1 MNPIDTGFYYD
12 DEEKKKLVGAGITEE
27 TQDLAQPGT
36 LLPFEEGGAPGYS
49 QEQFETEQAN
59 DRSAAQALKQE
70 KSGDFDGRP
79 IVADNL
85 GDAFTDLTG
94 GVVNAG
100 LSLVTDYADLAAG
113 LVDVGRETVSLAT
126 GNGFNEGGDKIFNDR
141 DNPWTEWRV
150 DTFRSSS
157 KLGQTYN
164 HILRVG
170 AGLFAFKKYFAQA
183 AIVGPIKFAGAV
195 SKSKKIAGAAKLAQK
210 GDDLIQGGTKGTR
223 FIQRGLKLSSAKK
236 FPDSKLVGLT
246 QADSWLLMTYKD
258 LANSGKVAKEGLNLF
273 RATEKTAKGLT
284 KGKAAVRT
292 VGEFILWDAFVNFN
306 AMGEGDAL
314 MDDTLTDTFKDIG
327 LPYIPFFES
336 RVEDT
341 SLQAKLRG
349 TIEGSIFGAFLGAT
363 TDVFRVFRWSRAFS
377 KAGPEE
383 QAEIVRQLNRQG
395 NYLGRS
401 INELEELGEKIAKSG
416 RVRAEGVKS
425 GAVKTGAQGRQA
437 RVPLD
442 DAGNLVDP
450 GLMGPKSAQES
461 DRYLLLDQ
469 ALNGVQRG
477 REQNALSENVA
488 NNLYNYQQAQATNE
502 AGTLVRQADSFIDPD
517 NPVSPGGVRQIQ
529 QPDVPERGLD
539 TTFDGS
545 TYRGVR
551 PPEPTVSPQTIREG
565 FEQYIKEGL
574 GDMGPGIV
582 DDLLNKTMQLLPR
595 KRVDVVNYLQQF
607 PRQFNEAG
615 MLPAAD
621 QKVSDYIFELG
632 RSEGWISIGDD
643 LVPRFNRKLA
653 YDLDRGNLAQL
664 KADAA
669 DEAAEL
675 ERYVNRSYESVADT
689 ERYNQRIRPGVQ
701 AGDDVRAKQA
711 YDAADFDDFERN
723 QDLPASFGTPDPNR
737 PQGPL
742 PEVDV
747 PNAEKV
753 ALTEARR
760 RESLAG
766 VKGDAMKNM
775 EAQELEAARLRAQVE
790 GEARMGMR
798 GDDNKVVMEMM
809 DADLDNL
816 PPLEIGGAKGKYQ
829 ILDQNGVSID
839 GRTYGNLRTARKGLE
854 VALKQQ
860 RDDYISTARAAMA
873 RGEDQSISATMG
885 VDITDSPNV
894 RADLSLTRPQ
904 QALLNKLGLELDGT
918 KLNLSQQELS
928 GMMNS
933 LEQLA
938 ETASGS
944 EKRVINNIMNKV
956 NEQVIDLKPMAR
968 RAAITDKTLK
978 TAQKFRQ
985 QGEFCN

>member
-1 MNPIDTGFYYD
+1 MNPIDTGFYYG

-36 LLPFEEGGAPGYS
+36 LFPFEEGGAPGYS
-49 QEQFETEQAN
+49 QEQFEAEQA
-59 DRSAAQALKQE
+59 DERSRAQALQQE
-70 KSGDFDGRP
+70 KSGDFDARP

-85 GDAFTDLTG
+85 GDAFTDVTG

-100 LSLVTDYADLAAG
+100 LALATDYADLAAG
-113 LVDVGRETVSLAT
+113 LVDVGRETASFLT
-126 GNGFNEGGDKIFNDR
+126 GNGFNKGGDKIFNDT
-141 DNPWTEWRV
+141 DNPWTQWRV
-150 DTFRSSS
+150 ETFRSSS

-170 AGLFAFKKYFAQA
+170 AGLFAFKKYLAKYG
-183 AIVGPIKFAGAV
+183 IVAPIKAANSLSKSNKLAGAV
-195 SKSKKIAGAAKLAQK
+195 KLAEK
-210 GDDLIQGGTKGTR
+210 GDDLIQGGTKGTQ
-223 FIQRGLKLSSAKK
+223 FIQRGLKLSAAKK
-236 FPDSKLVGLT
+236 FPNSKLVGLT

-258 LANSGKVAKEGLNLF
+258 LANSGKIAKEGLNLF

-314 MDDTLTDTFKDIG
+314 MDDTLTDTFKDVG

-349 TIEGSIFGAFLGAT
+349 TVEGSIFGAFLGAA

-416 RVRAEGVKS
+416 RARAQ
-425 GAVKTGAQGRQA
+425 AVKDGTVRTGGINSNDLRASSRNFSGEGRTLQGRQA

-450 GLMGPKSAQES
+450 RLMGPKSAQES

-477 REQNALSENVA
+477 REQNALSEDVA
-488 NNLYNYQQAQATNE
+488 NNLYKYQQAQATNE

-517 NPVSPGGVRQIQ
+517 NPVSPGGVRQIR

-539 TTFDGS
+539 TTYEGN

-551 PPEPTVSPQTIREG
+551 PPEPTVSPPTIRAG

-574 GDMGPGIV
+574 GDLGPGIV

-632 RSEGWISIGDD
+632 RFEGWITIGDD

-701 AGDDVRAKQA
+701 AGDDVRAWQA
-711 YDAADFDDFERN
+711 YDAADFEG
-723 QDLPASFGTPDPNR
+723 AE
-737 PQGPL
+737 QG
-742 PEVDV
+742 
-747 PNAEKV
+747 
-753 ALTEARR
+753 
-760 RESLAG
+760 
-766 VKGDAMKNM
+766 
-775 EAQELEAARLRAQVE
+775 
-790 GEARMGMR
+790 
-798 GDDNKVVMEMM
+798 
-809 DADLDNL
+809 
-816 PPLEIGGAKGKYQ
+816 GGA
-829 ILDQNGVSID
+829 
-839 GRTYGNLRTARKGLE
+839 AE
-854 VALKQQ
+854 EAH
-860 RDDYISTARAAMA
+860 
-873 RGEDQSISATMG
+873 
-885 VDITDSPNV
+885 
-894 RADLSLTRPQ
+894 
-904 QALLNKLGLELDGT
+904 
-918 KLNLSQQELS
+918 
-928 GMMNS
+928 MN
-933 LEQLA
+933 E
-938 ETASGS
+938 
-944 EKRVINNIMNKV
+944 
-956 NEQVIDLKPMAR
+956 
-968 RAAITDKTLK
+968 
-978 TAQKFRQ
+978 
-985 QGEFCN
+985 